1 MRLQMLLRSVLA
13 PAALVLLAAAPA
25 LAAGGGVGTHV
36 GGLIKQVKEGVVTVV
51 AADGSVK
58 LVRLGAD
65 TKFFTKGRS
74 SALTAAAV
82 KAGCKTE
89 VSALKSTEGGVTR
102 IVALEMVLDC
112 PQ

>member
-1 MRLQMLLRSVLA
+1 MRLHTLLRSVLVS
-13 PAALVLLAAAPA
+13 AAFVLAVAPA
-25 LAAGGGVGTHV
+25 LAAGGGVGTRV
-36 GGLIKQVKEGVVTVV
+36 LGIIKVVKEGAVTVV

-58 LVRLGAD
+58 VVRLGAE

-74 SALTAAAV
+74 GVLTVAAV
-82 KAGCKTE
+82 KAGCTTE